1 MVVVKLVREK
11 RWWEGE
17 EFVFLF
23 FLFLFFLLFFFSVY
37 SLQTFFFFSF
47 FVFPC
52 FFFCFFL
59 CFFFPFFSSSPSPPG
74 EGGIYKGKK
83 RERLTLPLSSL
94 AKGVKTLGN
103 HYVAI
108 PGPHIGLVPSTPF
121 IIVVGHERDV
131 SCVSV
136 FRQVRERGEGDAAM
150 EGKQNLL
157 LLPTTHLGE
166 EEDA

>member
-1 MVVVKLVREK
+1 MFFFHSFRPPPHLLVR
-11 RWWEGE
+11 R
-17 EFVFLF
+17 VFIR
-23 FLFLFFLLFFFSVY
+23 
-37 SLQTFFFFSF
+37 
-47 FVFPC
+47 
-52 FFFCFFL
+52 
-59 CFFFPFFSSSPSPPG
+59 
-74 EGGIYKGKK
+74 EKK

-94 AKGVKTLGN
+94 TKGVERLGN

-131 SCVSV
+131 SCVGV
-136 FRQVRERGEGDAAM
+136 FRQVRERGEGYAAM

-157 LLPTTHLGE
+157 PLPTTHLGE

>member
-1 MVVVKLVREK
+1 VRSLFSYFF
-11 RWWEGE
+11 
-17 EFVFLF
+17 FVSLLSSLFLFCLFPSNFLF
-23 FLFLFFLLFFFSVY
+23 FFFLCFSLFFFM
-37 SLQTFFFFSF
+37 
-47 FVFPC
+47 
-52 FFFCFFL
+52 FFL
-59 CFFFPFFSSSPSPPG
+59 CFFFPLFSSSPSPPG

-94 AKGVKTLGN
+94 AKGVETLGN

-136 FRQVRERGEGDAAM
+136 FRQVREREVRETLQWRGS
-150 EGKQNLL
+150 KTFFSCLQ
-157 LLPTTHLGE
+157 HI
-166 EEDA
+166 

>member
-23 FLFLFFLLFFFSVY
+23 FFFSSFFSFSFLFIPFQLFFFFLCF
-37 SLQTFFFFSF
+37 SLFFFL
-47 FVFPC
+47 
-52 FFFCFFL
+52 FFL
-59 CFFFPFFSSSPSPPG
+59 CFFFPLFSSSPSPPG

-94 AKGVKTLGN
+94 AKGVETLGN

-131 SCVSV
+131 SCVGV
-136 FRQVRERGEGDAAM
+136 FRQVREREVRETLQWRGS
-150 EGKQNLL
+150 KTFFSCLQ
-157 LLPTTHLGE
+157 HI
-166 EEDA
+166 